1 MPNKKG
7 FTLVELIATVT
18 IMLLITIIVTPNI
31 MNHFN
36 KGTDEK
42 YKLLEAQIL
51 SAAESYYLKNKDS
64 VADNGNKI
72 PLSSIINEIDEEFR
86 NENDKIINPKNSGD
100 CLGGDVIVEI
110 SGQRTKY
117 SYTKQTISCD

>member
-31 MNHFN
+31 MNYFN
-36 KGTDEK
+36 KGKNEK

-64 VADNGNKI
+64 VASNENKISLGNLINDIDDEFKDDNGN
-72 PLSSIINEIDEEFR
+72 
-86 NENDKIINPKNSGD
+86 IINPNNSGE

-110 SGQRTKY
+110 IGQRTKY
-117 SYTKQTISCD
+117 SYTKDITACN